1 MKSDFPLKGVI
12 GIIAN
17 HPNEL
22 ENALESKLSCVEIRA
37 DLLLDAGITIDQ
49 VLTLVRNTKSKEV
62 ASLLTLRHPT
72 HGGKFYGSEAERIQ
86 INSVALEAGTDVIDL
101 EWGSDAA
108 EGMLQKKTPMILS
121 HHDFAGMP
129 TLQELQEMT
138 LEMEKFSPRAIK
150 VVPTASELLHS
161 FQMLDWVQNTKDEIS
176 RIGFAMG
183 IDGTSSRVLTT
194 AYGAPITYA
203 SFGEAV
209 APGQLSMNE
218 LLELYRVPDLS
229 QDSEIYALAG
239 DQVQESSLLKTINHK
254 FQSQKKNAICIPL
267 ETGDFDELQRLV
279 RGYSFSGIQLLSP
292 LKDQFEEQTFQKKFS
307 LDPSIFQV
315 LSKF

>member
-1 MKSDFPLKGVI
+1 MKNDFPLKGVI

-37 DLLLDAGITIDQ
+37 DLLLDAGMTIDQ

-86 INSVALEAGTDVIDL
+86 INSAALEAGTDIIDL

-108 EGMLQKKTPMILS
+108 EGMRQKKTPMVLS
-121 HHDFAGMP
+121 HHDFDGMP
-129 TLQELQEMT
+129 TLQELQKMT
-138 LEMEKFSPRAIK
+138 MEMEKFGPKAIK

-161 FQMLDWVQNTKDEIS
+161 FQMLDWVQNAKDGIS

-209 APGQLSMNE
+209 SPGQLSMNE
-218 LLELYRVPDLS
+218 LLELYWVPNLS

-239 DQVQESSLLKTINHK
+239 DQVQESSLIKTINQR
-254 FQSQKKNAICIPL
+254 FQSQKKNAVCIPL
-267 ETGDFDELQRLV
+267 ETKDFDELLRLV
-279 RGYSFSGIQLLSP
+279 KGYSFAGIQLLPP
-292 LKDQFEEQTFQKKFS
+292 LKDQLEQTFLKKLS

-315 LSKF
+315 LS